1 MIHPLSN
8 PPASQRFLLRDLH
21 RDLPSRSLATTSFN
35 LCGAPST
42 AAASRQ
48 IAGLFR
54 GRRKMVNYDA
64 VLAPLAA
71 VPGKLRFVDGPTA
84 LVGDELRA
92 VPCVSTLSFPCRAL
106 HFSLASSL

>member
-1 MIHPLSN
+1 
-8 PPASQRFLLRDLH
+8 
-21 RDLPSRSLATTSFN
+21 
-35 LCGAPST
+35 
-42 AAASRQ
+42 
-48 IAGLFR
+48 
-54 GRRKMVNYDA
+54 MVNYDA